1 MIQQSRSLVCIQGNW
16 NKGLQP
22 MFIAVLFGI
31 AKIGRQRK
39 CPLMDEWVKNMCGRY
54 IQWNIFHRKKKGNPA
69 IFDNTGELGGQYAK
83 WHKPDREW
91 PKLYGITYM
100 QSSFLSHSHW
110 GTDIWP

>member
-1 MIQQSRSLVCIQGNW
+1 
-16 NKGLQP
+16 

-83 WHKPDREW
+83 WHKPDREGRILHDTIYMKNLK
-91 PKLYGITYM
+91 PSNSEVESNGVARSYGEGKIRKY
-100 QSSFLSHSHW
+100 
-110 GTDIWP
+110 